1 MVNKKMVMIPGPTPV
16 TKSIQDQMGREIQA
30 FGDPRFVNDYKQLI
44 DELGT
49 LLNCSG
55 ITFPLAGTGT
65 LAMEMSLSNVT
76 KRGDNILIIS
86 HGYFGDRFA
95 EIAERKGL
103 KTDVMHSEWG
113 KIVPVEDI
121 ESKLREKHYAAITVS
136 HVDTSTGVLA
146 PIAEIGDM
154 MKRFPDTLFIVDGVA
169 ATGGEYT
176 DVDRMNI

>member
-44 DELGT
+44 DEIGT

-86 HGYFGDRFA
+86 HYFF
-95 EIAERKGL
+95 
-103 KTDVMHSEWG
+103 
-113 KIVPVEDI
+113 
-121 ESKLREKHYAAITVS
+121 Y
-136 HVDTSTGVLA
+136 
-146 PIAEIGDM
+146 
-154 MKRFPDTLFIVDGVA
+154 FFYLFFI
-169 ATGGEYT
+169 
-176 DVDRMNI
+176 